1 MKAGLTLLVF
11 AALAAAS
18 LAHAKGSPDLIV
30 ISGGGL
36 ARAVEITDPAS
47 LRAFDPW
54 SGQFADWK
62 QDAVAE
68 PACYRQSYEVLFYM
82 KWPGRKSPLD
92 RGELKMI
99 YATRYCFADGAGYV
113 YLPRPGER
121 NYAESNGT
129 IIRADRSGNWS
140 HSMPGWDALIR
151 NALALKEQPA
161 QADMILIAGGELKQ
175 PLQVTDGEALRNFD
189 PWSAQFVDWERLTE
203 GMRCGWEYEVR
214 FFRRGVERKTPY
226 DPYGF
231 NMVYGVRYCLDENG
245 GPGYIHLAGRND
257 KFGPENVVN
266 AWDARHAGKWYPA
279 TAEWDKLIRTTV
291 KSHPH

>member
-1 MKAGLTLLVF
+1 MKACLTLLVF

-18 LAHAKGSPDLIV
+18 PAHAKGSPDLIV

-68 PACYRQSYEVLFYM
+68 PACYRRSYEVLFYM

-99 YATRYCFADGAGYV
+99 YATRYCFADDAGYV
-113 YLPRPGER
+113 YLPAGDEAPHV
-121 NYAESNGT
+121 NMGT
-129 IIRADRSGNWS
+129 IIRADRSGKWS
-140 HSMPGWDALIR
+140 RS
-151 NALALKEQPA
+151 LKEQPA
-161 QADMILIAGGELKQ
+161 QVDMILITGGELKQ
-175 PLQVTDGEALRNFD
+175 PLQVTDAEALRNFD
-189 PWSAQFVDWERLTE
+189 PWSAQFVDWERPIE